1 MINNNM
7 ENQIKNRF
15 DKITQSKILKGAVI
29 SAVGA
34 GALALLDFI
43 GALEID
49 NALLASFIVWAMPS
63 AINAIREYKKGIEA
77 L

>member
-1 MINNNM
+1 M
-7 ENQIKNRF
+7 ENQIKNTF
-15 DKITQSKILKGAVI
+15 DKITQNKILKGAVI

-49 NALLASFIVWAMPS
+49 NTLLASFIVWAMPS